1 MNEIEYLQKAID
13 QATKI
18 VYFTG
23 AGVSTESGIKD
34 FRSKDGIYNLYR
46 KYGVSYE
53 EILSHDFFFNHTD
66 IFYEFYKESMV
77 NLQAKP
83 NPAHYYFA
91 SRNDKDVTIIT
102 QNIDDLFF
110 KAGNKKVLELHGS
123 ILRNHCIKC
132 NKFFSLDYIMS
143 YPGNIPLCDN
153 KKCHGIIKPDVV
165 LYGEQ
170 LDYDTLEKSI
180 LALEQSDLLIVGGT
194 SLKVYPAA
202 SLIDYFH
209 GKEIIVINNEEL
221 DYIQY
226 NHEIKITYIKGKIGE
241 IFSKL
246 K

>member
-1 MNEIEYLQKAID
+1 MNDIEYLQKAID

-53 EILSHDFFFNHTD
+53 EILSHDFFFDHTD

-77 NLQAKP
+77 NREAKP

-91 SRNDKDVTIIT
+91 KRTDKDVTIIT

-123 ILRNHCIKC
+123 IMRNYCTKC

-143 YPGNIPLCDN
+143 YKGNIPLCDN
-153 KKCHGIIKPDVV
+153 KNCHGIIKPDVV

-226 NHEIKITYIKGKIGE
+226 DQEIKITYIKGKIGE